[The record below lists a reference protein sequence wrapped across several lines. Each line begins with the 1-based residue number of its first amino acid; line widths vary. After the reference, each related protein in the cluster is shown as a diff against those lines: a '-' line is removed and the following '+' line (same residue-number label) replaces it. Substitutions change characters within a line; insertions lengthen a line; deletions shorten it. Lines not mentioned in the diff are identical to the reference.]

1 MILIQFRYL
10 IVGLWN
16 TIFGIAIFY
25 LLLKFLIGTDYRL
38 ILFVSFVLA
47 NLQSHLTQRVLV
59 WRSQERYFA
68 ELIRFFAGAVGVF
81 VINLF
86 LLTFLVDYLGY
97 ATFESQVFLTLLL
110 TILNYFFQK
119 HDIFKVRQS

>member
-1 MILIQFRYL
+1 MILVQFRYL

-97 ATFESQVFLTLLL
+97 ATFKSQVFLTLLL

-119 HDIFKVRQS
+119 HAIFKVRQS